1 MSRSCDLLI
10 AGHITHDQLVDRGK
24 ESWFT
29 GGGAFFASF
38 AAHRAGASVLTVTRL
53 AAADLEL
60 LEPLRADGAEV
71 RAVPGAT
78 TTSIRN
84 VFETADLDRRKVTL
98 LSQGEAFRLEDFP
111 EAEACACRICLLT
124 GLFRGEIP
132 DELLQALSARFPL
145 ALDLQG
151 VLRTSRDGVFSW
163 QDWPAK
169 RRLLPLVRFL
179 KADALEAEVI
189 AGTTDRAEAARRLA
203 GWGAEEVMITHSS
216 EVLVYD
222 GRRLAR
228 AAFDPANLSGRT
240 GRGDTCFGS
249 YLARRLAHGVAESL
263 AFAAALTSLKM
274 EKPGPFTGT
283 VEQVLSRMKAA
294 G

>member
-1 MSRSCDLLI
+1 MSLRCDLLI
-10 AGHITHDQLVDRGK
+10 AGHVTHDQLVDHRGQ

-29 GGGAFFASF
+29 GGGAYFASF
-38 AAHRAGASVLTVTRL
+38 AARRCGASVLTVTRL
-53 AAADLEL
+53 AAADLGL
-60 LEPLRADGAEV
+60 LEPLRAEGAEV

-98 LSQGEAFRLEDFP
+98 LAQGEAFRPEDFP
-111 EAEACACRICLLT
+111 PVEVSACLLT

-132 DELLQALSARFPL
+132 DELLQPLSARFPL

-151 VLRTSRDGVFSW
+151 VLRTSRGGVFAW

-169 RRLLPLVRFL
+169 SRLLPLIRFL

-189 AGTTDRAEAARRLA
+189 AGTGDRAEAARRLA
-203 GWGAEEVMITHSS
+203 GWGAREVMITHSS

-222 GRRLAR
+222 GKQLAR

-249 YLARRLAHGVAESL
+249 YLARRLDHGVGESL

-274 EKPGPFTGT
+274 ETPGPFTGT
-283 VEQVLSRMKAA
+283 VEQVLSRMKVA

>member
-1 MSRSCDLLI
+1 MNYDLLI
-10 AGHITHDQLVDRGK
+10 AGHVTHDQLVDRGR

-38 AAHRAGASVLTVTRL
+38 AARRSGASVLTVTRL
-53 AAADLEL
+53 AAADLGL
-60 LEPLRADGAEV
+60 LEPLEAEGV
-71 RAVPGAT
+71 EVASIPGPT

-84 VFETADLDRRKVTL
+84 VFETADPDRRKVTL
-98 LSQGEAFRLEDFP
+98 LAQGEVFRLEDFP
-111 EAEACACRICLLT
+111 EVEASICLLT

-132 DELLQALSARFPL
+132 DELLQPLSERWSL
-145 ALDLQG
+145 AVDLQG
-151 VLRTSRDGVFSW
+151 VLRTSRHGVFAW

-169 RRLLPLVRFL
+169 RSLLPRVSFL

-189 AGTTDRAEAARRLA
+189 AGTADRVEAARRLA
-203 GWGAEEVMITHSS
+203 GWGAREVMITHSS

-222 GRRLAR
+222 GRDLA
-228 AAFDPANLSGRT
+228 AAPFDPANLSGRT

-249 YLARRLAHGVAESL
+249 YLARRLSHGLHDSL
-263 AFAAALTSLKM
+263 AYAAALTSLKM
-274 EKPGPFTGT
+274 EKPGPFTGA
-283 VEQVLSRMKAA
+283 VQQVLSRMKAR

>member
-1 MSRSCDLLI
+1 VNHRYDLLI
-10 AGHITHDQLVDRGK
+10 AGHVTHDQLVDHRGQ

-29 GGGAFFASF
+29 GGGAWFASF
-38 AAHRAGASVLTVTRL
+38 AARRLGASVLTVTRL
-53 AAADLEL
+53 AAADLGL
-60 LEPLRADGAEV
+60 LGPLQAAGAEV
-71 RAVPGAT
+71 RAVPGAA

-84 VFETADLDRRKVTL
+84 VFETADPDRRQVTL
-98 LSQGEAFRLEDFP
+98 LAQGEAFRLEDFP
-111 EAEACACRICLLT
+111 PVEASACLLT

-132 DELLQALSARFPL
+132 DELLPPLSARFPL

-169 RRLLPLVRFL
+169 LRLLPLIRFL

-189 AGTTDRAEAARRLA
+189 AGTADRAEAARRLA
-203 GWGAEEVMITHSS
+203 GWGAAEVMITHSS

-222 GRRLAR
+222 GSQLAR

-249 YLARRLAHGVAESL
+249 YLARRLAHGVEESL

-274 EKPGPFTGT
+274 ESPGPFTGS
-283 VEQVLSRMKAA
+283 VEQVLARMRA
-294 G
+294 GG

>member
-1 MSRSCDLLI
+1 MSLRYDLLI
-10 AGHITHDQLVDRGK
+10 TGHVTHDQLVDRGK

-29 GGGAFFASF
+29 GGGAWFASF
-38 AAHRAGASVLTVTRL
+38 AARRSGASVLTVTRL
-53 AAADLEL
+53 AAADLAL
-60 LEPLRADGAEV
+60 LEPLRAEGAEV

-84 VFETADLDRRKVTL
+84 VFETADLDRRKVKL
-98 LSQGEAFRLEDFP
+98 LAQGEAFRLEDFP
-111 EAEACACRICLLT
+111 PVEVSACLLT
-124 GLFRGEIP
+124 GLFRCEIP
-132 DELLQALSARFPL
+132 DELLPPLSARFPL

-151 VLRTSRDGVFSW
+151 VLRTSRDGVFAW

-169 RRLLPLVRFL
+169 NRLLPLIRFL

-189 AGTTDRAEAARRLA
+189 AGTGDRAEAARRLA
-203 GWGAEEVMITHSS
+203 GWGAREVMITHSS

-222 GRRLAR
+222 GRELR
-228 AAFDPANLSGRT
+228 AAPFTPANLSGRT

-249 YLARRLAHGVAESL
+249 YLGRRLTHGVDESL

-274 EKPGPFTGT
+274 ETPGPFTGT
-283 VEQVLSRMKAA
+283 VAQVLSRMRA
-294 G
+294 GG

>member
-1 MSRSCDLLI
+1 MSLRCDLLI
-10 AGHITHDQLVDRGK
+10 AGHITHDQLIDRGK

-29 GGGAFFASF
+29 GGGAWFASF
-38 AAHRAGASVLTVTRL
+38 AARRCKASVLTVTRL
-53 AAADLEL
+53 AAADLAL
-60 LEPLRADGAEV
+60 LEPLRAEGSEV

-98 LSQGEAFRLEDFP
+98 LAQGEAFRLEDFP
-111 EAEACACRICLLT
+111 QAEVSACLLT

-132 DELLQALSARFPL
+132 DQLLQPLSARFPL

-169 RRLLPLVRFL
+169 GRLLPLIRFL

-189 AGTTDRAEAARRLA
+189 AGTGDRAEAARRLA
-203 GWGAEEVMITHSS
+203 GWGAREVMITHSS

-222 GRRLAR
+222 GRELRTAP
-228 AAFDPANLSGRT
+228 FTPANLSGRT

-249 YLARRLAHGVAESL
+249 YLARRLVHGVAESL

-274 EKPGPFTGT
+274 EAPGPFTGT
-283 VEQVLSRMKAA
+283 VEQVLSRMKAT

>member
-1 MSRSCDLLI
+1 MNPRYDLLI
-10 AGHITHDQLVDRGK
+10 AGHITHDQLVDRGR

-38 AAHRAGASVLTVTRL
+38 AARRSGASVLTVTRL
-53 AAADLEL
+53 AAADLGL
-60 LEPLRADGAEV
+60 LQPLEAEGV
-71 RAVPGAT
+71 EVVAVPGST

-84 VFETADLDRRKVTL
+84 VFETADPDRRTVTL
-98 LSQGEAFRLEDFP
+98 LAQGEAFRLEDFP
-111 EAEACACRICLLT
+111 AVEASTCLLT

-132 DELLQALSARFPL
+132 DELLQPLSDHWPL

-151 VLRTSRDGVFSW
+151 VLRTSRDGLFSW

-169 RRLLPLVRFL
+169 RRLLPRVSFL

-189 AGTTDRAEAARRLA
+189 AGTADRAEAARRLA
-203 GWGAEEVMITHSS
+203 GWGAREVLITHSS

-222 GRRLAR
+222 GRELA
-228 AAFDPANLSGRT
+228 AAPFEPANLSGRS

-249 YLARRLAHGVAESL
+249 YLARRLTHGVRESL
-263 AFAAALTSLKM
+263 AYAAALTSLKM
-274 EKPGPFTGT
+274 EKPGPFRGT
-283 VEQVLSRMKAA
+283 VEQVLSRMKAWS
-294 G
+294 

>member
-1 MSRSCDLLI
+1 MSRRCDLLI
-10 AGHITHDQLVDRGK
+10 AGHVTHDQLVDHRGQ

-29 GGGAFFASF
+29 GGGAYFASF
-38 AAHRAGASVLTVTRL
+38 AARRCGASVFTVTRL
-53 AAADLEL
+53 AAADLAL
-60 LEPLRADGAEV
+60 LEPLRAAGAEV
-71 RAVPGAT
+71 RAVPGAA

-84 VFETADLDRRKVTL
+84 VFETADPDRRQVTL
-98 LSQGEAFRLEDFP
+98 LAQGEAFRLEDFP
-111 EAEACACRICLLT
+111 PAEASVCLLT

-132 DELLQALSARFPL
+132 DPLLPPLSARFPL

-163 QDWPAK
+163 QDWPDK
-169 RRLLPLVRFL
+169 LRLLPLLRFV

-189 AGTTDRAEAARRLA
+189 AGTPDRAEAARRLA
-203 GWGAEEVMITHSS
+203 GWGAAEVMITHSS
-216 EVLVYD
+216 EALVCD
-222 GRRLAR
+222 GRQVAR
-228 AAFDPANLSGRT
+228 AAFTPANLSGRT

-249 YLARRLAHGVAESL
+249 YLARRLSHGVQESL

-274 EKPGPFTGT
+274 ETPGPFAGS
-283 VEQVLSRMKAA
+283 VAQVLSRMQAA